1 MAGLMTIETLQDI
14 RHFLTKVV
22 AHGDE
27 QTLLLQAV
35 DRLDAFIHAM
45 QKVRQAA

>member
-1 MAGLMTIETLQDI
+1 MTIETLQDI
-14 RHFLTKVV
+14 RHFLTRVV

-27 QTLLLQAV
+27 QTRLLESV
-35 DRLDAFIHAM
+35 DTLDAFIHAM

>member
-22 AHGDE
+22 AHGDD
-27 QTLLLQAV
+27 QTRLLQAI
-35 DRLDAFIHAM
+35 DRLDAFIIAM
-45 QKVRQAA
+45 QKIRQAA

>member
-1 MAGLMTIETLQDI
+1 MTGLMTIETLQDI

-35 DRLDAFIHAM
+35 DRLDTFIQAM
-45 QKVRQAA
+45 QKVRAAA

>member
-1 MAGLMTIETLQDI
+1 MTIETLQDI

-27 QTLLLQAV
+27 QTRLLEAI
-35 DRLDAFIHAM
+35 DRLDAFIYAM
-45 QKVRQAA
+45 QKVRAAA

>member
-1 MAGLMTIETLQDI
+1 MTIETLQDI
-14 RHFLTKVV
+14 RHFLTRVV

-27 QTLLLQAV
+27 QTRLLESV

>member
-1 MAGLMTIETLQDI
+1 MTIETLQDI
-14 RHFLTKVV
+14 RQFLTRVV
-22 AHGDE
+22 AHGDD
-27 QTLLLQAV
+27 QTRLLEAV